1 MKTCLIH
8 IFLFLLP
15 AIAFGQTGQAVKKGD
30 VIYLQSDSKN
40 ENAAEVKTQLLAKLN
55 EWGYF
60 TITDNKEEAAYIM
73 KLNVEASKGI
83 TATSFGGTS
92 IACSVAIITKG
103 GELIW
108 ESDTYKSSPNGSNGF
123 NAKKTA
129 ANKLARGL
137 EKKYGK

>member
-1 MKTCLIH
+1 MK
-8 IFLFLLP
+8 IFLKQVLFLLIP
-15 AIAFGQTGQAVKKGD
+15 AIAFGQTGQVIKKGD
-30 VIYLQSDSKN
+30 VIYLQNDSKN
-40 ENAAEVKTQLLAKLN
+40 ENTALVQTQLLDKLS

-60 TITDNKEEAAYIM
+60 KITDNQEDAAYIM

-92 IACSVAIITKG
+92 IACSVAISTKG
-103 GELIW
+103 GKLIW
-108 ESDTYKSSPNGSNGF
+108 ESGTYKSSPNGSNGF